1 MNYIYYK
8 STIEKEELHRMNI
21 VIDDGVI
28 IAEGVKIS
36 HGVCLLGDTEIDE
49 GVEIGSNSI
58 IENANIES
66 GVKIQSSVIKDS
78 VIKKSSTVGPFAH
91 IRNNTTIGENCRIGN
106 FVEIKNT
113 TIGDGCKIA
122 HLTYVGDASL
132 GVNCNL
138 GCGVVFCN
146 YNGEIKQFS
155 TIGDNVFIGSNV
167 NIIAP
172 VNIGNWAYIAAGSTI
187 NKDID
192 IDEFSIARSRQENKK
207 NFNNPYKNNKKH

>member
-8 STIEKEELHRMNI
+8 STIDKEELHRMNI
-21 VIDDGVI
+21 VIDDGAI
-28 IAEGVKIS
+28 IADGVKIYY
-36 HGVCLLGDTEIDE
+36 GVCILGNSIVDQ
-49 GVEIGSNSI
+49 GVEIGSNSV
-58 IENANIES
+58 IENSKIGI

-78 VIKKSSTVGPFAH
+78 VIKKSSCVGPFAH
-91 IRNNTTIGENCRIGN
+91 IRNITIVGESCRIGN
-106 FVEIKNT
+106 FVEIKNA
-113 TIGDGCKIA
+113 TIGNGCKIA
-122 HLTYVGDASL
+122 HLTYVGDAII

-146 YNGEIKQFS
+146 YNGEKKQFS

-172 VNIGNWAYIAAGSTI
+172 VNIADWAYIAAGSTI

-192 IDEFSIARSRQENKK
+192 IDEFAIARARQENKK
-207 NFNNPYKNNKKH
+207 NFNNPYKNSKKH